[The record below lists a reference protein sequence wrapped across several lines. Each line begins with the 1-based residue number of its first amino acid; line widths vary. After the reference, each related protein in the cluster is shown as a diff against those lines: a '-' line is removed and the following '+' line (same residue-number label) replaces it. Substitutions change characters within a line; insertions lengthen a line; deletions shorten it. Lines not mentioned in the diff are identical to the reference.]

1 MSNMNNKVKKV
12 LKLACLE
19 AGKII
24 LKNYGK
30 KKNVKSKGNN
40 DWVTNQDIIIEKKI
54 IQIIKKTFPDSSFI
68 GEETG
73 FSNAR
78 SNITWVIDPIDGTNN
93 YIHDY
98 PFFCTS
104 IGVLINNKIQYGAI
118 YDSLRDEFFYASKKR
133 GSYLNGKRIYV
144 SNIKN
149 LSDSLLCTGFI
160 TSKKSYAKNNISNF
174 RKLVFKAR
182 SIRRDGSAALDLA
195 YVACGRFDGFW
206 ELGLNS
212 WDTSAGV
219 LLVEEAGG
227 RVINSIGRRFDILN
241 NKSLISGNKHIV
253 KKLLSEIKA
262 DEI

>member
-40 DWVTNQDIIIEKKI
+40 DWVTNQDILIEKKI

-73 FSNAR
+73 FSNAS

-118 YDSLRDEFFYASKKR
+118 
-133 GSYLNGKRIYV
+133 
-144 SNIKN
+144 
-149 LSDSLLCTGFI
+149 SDSSEG
-160 TSKKSYAKNNISNF
+160 
-174 RKLVFKAR
+174 
-182 SIRRDGSAALDLA
+182 DG
-195 YVACGRFDGFW
+195 GGW
-206 ELGLNS
+206 G
-212 WDTSAGV
+212 GGH
-219 LLVEEAGG
+219 EA
-227 RVINSIGRRFDILN
+227 
-241 NKSLISGNKHIV
+241 
-253 KKLLSEIKA
+253 
-262 DEI
+262 

>member
-98 PFFCTS
+98 PFS
-104 IGVLINNKIQYGAI
+104 VHL
-118 YDSLRDEFFYASKKR
+118 LEF
-133 GSYLNGKRIYV
+133 
-144 SNIKN
+144 
-149 LSDSLLCTGFI
+149 
-160 TSKKSYAKNNISNF
+160 
-174 RKLVFKAR
+174 
-182 SIRRDGSAALDLA
+182 
-195 YVACGRFDGFW
+195 
-206 ELGLNS
+206 
-212 WDTSAGV
+212 
-219 LLVEEAGG
+219 
-227 RVINSIGRRFDILN
+227 
-241 NKSLISGNKHIV
+241 
-253 KKLLSEIKA
+253 
-262 DEI
+262 